1 MAGQKSSKD
10 QIKGTEGNFLSRLI
24 VEEQRE
30 HVRRQMYAP
39 CKVGYM
45 KGGLRGYS
53 VMKGMIVDLSEGGA
67 QLKLPFMLTRGQD
80 LYLLLQNFPYKLAA
94 VVVDVTDVGTHLK
107 FANTIPPEA
116 VHQIAS
122 GRPYVKPTKAKTPK
136 KKS

>member
-1 MAGQKSSKD
+1 MAGQKSSKG

-30 HVRRQMYAP
+30 HVRRQMCAP

-45 KGGLRGYS
+45 KDGLRGYS
-53 VMKGMIVDLSEGGA
+53 VMQGMIVDLSEGGA

-80 LYLLLQNFPYKLAA
+80 LYLLLKNFPFKLAS
-94 VVVDVTDVGTHLK
+94 VVVEVTDVGTHLK
-107 FANTIPPEA
+107 FANPIPPEA

-122 GRPYVKPTKAKTPK
+122 GRPYVKPTKAKAPK
-136 KKS
+136 KKP